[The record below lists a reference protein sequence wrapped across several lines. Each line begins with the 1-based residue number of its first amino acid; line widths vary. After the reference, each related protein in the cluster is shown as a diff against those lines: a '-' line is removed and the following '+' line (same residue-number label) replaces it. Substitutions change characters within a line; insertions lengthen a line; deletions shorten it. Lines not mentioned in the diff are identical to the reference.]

1 MTVLFNHEK
10 AVLQYN
16 EDTNAIELIW
26 KKFQDEATYKLMFT
40 KGVEALKEKKAT
52 GWLSDI
58 RNEGVVG
65 PATSKWMQE
74 TILPKAIAYGLKKIA
89 VVMDADIF
97 KEFYLSNIKKNT
109 GNAMMRHFDSFESA
123 NNWLKEGV
131 LV

>member
-1 MTVLFNHEK
+1 MTVLFKHEK

-40 KGVEALKEKKAT
+40 KGVEVLKERKAT

-74 TILPKAIAYGLKKIA
+74 EILPKAIANGLKKIA

-97 KEFYLSNIKKNT
+97 KEFYLNNIKKNT
-109 GNAMMRHFDSFESA
+109 GNSMMRHFDSMESA
-123 NNWLKEGV
+123 HNWLKEAV
-131 LV
+131 TV